1 MKTMEGIRNVNE
13 EHRKTMQEL
22 LNQWALSVFQRLE
35 REHPEVLRVLLSK
48 EVQLDQRRKNKTSK
62 RTSGEIQKSSS

>member
-1 MKTMEGIRNVNE
+1 MEGIRNVNE

-62 RTSGEIQKSSS
+62 RTSGEI

>member
-1 MKTMEGIRNVNE
+1 MKDRTLKIDTGN
-13 EHRKTMQEL
+13 TQEII
-22 LNQWALSVFQRLE
+22 NQWALSVFQRLE

-62 RTSGEIQKSSS
+62 RTSGEI